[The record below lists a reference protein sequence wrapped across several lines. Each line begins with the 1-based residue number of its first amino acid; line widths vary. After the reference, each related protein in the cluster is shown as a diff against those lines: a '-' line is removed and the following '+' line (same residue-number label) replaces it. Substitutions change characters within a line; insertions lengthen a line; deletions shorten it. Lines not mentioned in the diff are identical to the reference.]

1 MKISSAIQPRKGVL
15 VIAILRLF
23 TAENMLKYEPATCT
37 LLKRKL
43 VSFQGEKT
51 NCVARRK
58 KEKHVRIICTL
69 LLIIREKEGSKETG
83 NNVL

>member
-23 TAENMLKYEPATCT
+23 TVENMLKYEPATCT

-43 VSFQGEKT
+43 VSFQGEKK

-58 KEKHVRIICTL
+58 KEKYVRIICIL